1 MYYRKT
7 EFYED
12 LYDTK
17 VKDGKSTF
25 KQTDR
30 EFAVAAL
37 MKVNL
42 FKRLESSISSFNLT
56 LQKLVTRIEQ
66 TLQLLS
72 LHKSVMLQENYDE
85 AIDFDDEQLEAIT
98 VGSEKVQIHLTDI
111 DALKWRGDLQY
122 DLMILKRVTTAIRTN
137 YRKS

>member
-1 MYYRKT
+1 M
-7 EFYED
+7 
-12 LYDTK
+12 
-17 VKDGKSTF
+17 
-25 KQTDR
+25 
-30 EFAVAAL
+30 
-37 MKVNL
+37 
-42 FKRLESSISSFNLT
+42 
-56 LQKLVTRIEQ
+56 TRIEQ

>member
-1 MYYRKT
+1 
-7 EFYED
+7 
-12 LYDTK
+12 
-17 VKDGKSTF
+17 
-25 KQTDR
+25 
-30 EFAVAAL
+30 

-122 DLMILKRVTTAIRTN
+122 DLMILKELLQQSEQIIASRDAKLHELRATIKT
-137 YRKS
+137 KSHTQ